1 MKVNFG
7 HSLKQKDRL
16 RILLNVYGGAITT
29 AQAQEHGI
37 HRQTLSLLMQ
47 EGLITR
53 IGHGIYCD
61 SAGVEDELMALQARR
76 QRIVY
81 SHTTALYLHELTD
94 RDPSVFDVTVPV
106 GYNSAVLRGEGV
118 HVYTTKREWHEL
130 GVMKI
135 STIFGNTV
143 RAYDRERTI
152 CDIYRDRN
160 NQDPAVLV
168 DALKAYMR
176 LPDADHHRLM
186 EYATILRID
195 RVLRPYLEVLL

>member
-94 RDPSVFDVTVPV
+94 RDPSVFDVTVRWIQLGGV
-106 GYNSAVLRGEGV
+106 ERRGCACIPQKESG
-118 HVYTTKREWHEL
+118 TSL
-130 GVMKI
+130 G
-135 STIFGNTV
+135 
-143 RAYDRERTI
+143 
-152 CDIYRDRN
+152 
-160 NQDPAVLV
+160 
-168 DALKAYMR
+168 
-176 LPDADHHRLM
+176 
-186 EYATILRID
+186 
-195 RVLRPYLEVLL
+195 